1 MVLSIKLKTFI
12 QQNRQDW
19 QELEQ
24 MITTFNK
31 SRSKPSNQK
40 IEKFDRLY
48 QKTAQ
53 NLSYSQT
60 FFPDSEVTIHLNQL
74 VSHAHNIIY
83 QTENSSWKQ
92 LKDFLLEKFI
102 GLFLEQWR
110 AVLVATLLFVA
121 GGLVGFIIVSQDP
134 LHLDVLLPGTLANIL
149 SPDDLASNVQ
159 ADAVDGATMSV
170 MIMTNNIQV
179 AILAFAGGITFGIL
193 TVYVMIYNGLLVG
206 ALAGLFWHSGS
217 SYVFWAY
224 IVPHGVIELLAIFI
238 AGGAGLLM
246 GYKLLVPGEL
256 KRSVQ
261 LKYYAMRSV
270 QLLLGTIPLFIIA
283 GVIEGFIT
291 PADLSLETKYIVA
304 FITLIGFIGYLLYG
318 RIRQLK
324 RATI

>member
-1 MVLSIKLKTFI
+1 MNLKTFI

-19 QELEQ
+19 KQLED
-24 MITTFNK
+24 MIDQFNK
-31 SRSKPSNQK
+31 NRTKPSNRN
-40 IEKFDRLY
+40 IEKFDHLY

-60 FFPDSEVTIHLNQL
+60 FFPESDVTIHLNRL

-92 LKDFLLEKFI
+92 LKTFLLEKFV

-110 AVLVATLLFVA
+110 AVLVATLLFIF
-121 GGLVGFIIVSQDP
+121 GGLIGFIVVSQNP
-134 LHLDVLLPGTLANIL
+134 LHLDVLLPDTMASIL
-149 SPDDLASNVQ
+149 SPDDLASNAQ
-159 ADAVDGATMSV
+159 AGQVDGAMMSTV
-170 MIMTNNIQV
+170 IMTNNIQV

-193 TVYVMIYNGLLVG
+193 TVYIMIYNGLIVG

-246 GYKLLVPGEL
+246 GYKLLVPGQL

-261 LKYYAMRSV
+261 LKHHALRSV
-270 QLLLGTIPLFIIA
+270 QLLLGTIPLLVIA
-283 GVIEGFIT
+283 GIIEGFIT
-291 PADLSLETKYIVA
+291 PADLSLETKYLVA
-304 FITLIGFIGYLLYG
+304 FITLFGFIGYLLYG
-318 RIRQLK
+318 RFRQLK
-324 RATI
+324 QTTV